1 MKILI
6 ADDHPIFRQGLLKVI
21 EEAEDIEVV
30 AETGDGDT
38 ALHLIR
44 KQQPDIAVLDI
55 SMPGKSGLDIAK
67 EIQNENMPTA
77 VIILTMFKEEE
88 YFNEALDLGVK
99 GYVLKDNA
107 ASDILECLKTVAQGK
122 YYVSPLISD
131 YLIHRTQRQRDLY
144 SATPALQ
151 TLTTMERRVLKL
163 IAENKTSKEI
173 AGELFI
179 SYRTV
184 QNHRNNITSK
194 LDLKGHHKL
203 LLFALENKALL

>member
-21 EEAEDIEVV
+21 ETVEGIQVM
-30 AETGDGDT
+30 AETGDGET
-38 ALHLIR
+38 ALHLI
-44 KQQPDIAVLDI
+44 KKHQPDIAVLDI
-55 SMPGKSGLDIAK
+55 SMPGKSGLEIAK
-67 EIQNENMPTA
+67 EVQNGELATA

-107 ASDILECLKTVAQGK
+107 ISDILECLKTVSQGR
-122 YYVSPLISD
+122 YYVSPLISE
-131 YLIHRTQRQRDLY
+131 YLIRRTRQQQELY
-144 SATPALQ
+144 TQTPALRK
-151 TLTTMERRVLKL
+151 LTPMERRVLKL

-173 AGELFI
+173 AAELFI

-184 QNHRNNITSK
+184 QNHRNNICNK
-194 LDLKGHHKL
+194 LDLRGPHKL
-203 LLFALENKALL
+203 LQFALENKALL